1 MRGWELASGLAA
13 GLLAGLLL
21 RGTADV
27 GAPSGTPTAVS
38 EAREG
43 AETVARLRDQLAE
56 ERSRRIALE
65 SRLAAAQ
72 VPAPSGTPPPG
83 DGAPGAA
90 VEASK
95 PAPPRD
101 GWPDEAVLREAGIS
115 PADLE
120 LLRTRLEEIELE
132 RLYVRDQATREGWL
146 GRPRFRLRM
155 QELDRRYE
163 ALREDLGDDVWDW
176 VLYASGRD
184 NRVVVSRVM
193 QGSVSQDAGIEK
205 GDVFLRYDDRRVF
218 DVPGLQQATTTGQA
232 GETVAVDVLREGE
245 EYRFYVPRGPLG
257 LGLGPTRSVRPGRP
271 Y

>member
-1 MRGWELASGLAA
+1 MRGWELASGLAV

-21 RGTADV
+21 RGGGSGDV
-27 GAPSGTPTAVS
+27 PSREPARAPAPVS
-38 EAREG
+38 EAQDG
-43 AETVARLRDQLAE
+43 KDTVARLREQLAE
-56 ERSRRIALE
+56 ERSRRVALE
-65 SRLAAAQ
+65 SRLAVRQGNA
-72 VPAPSGTPPPG
+72 PPG
-83 DGAPGAA
+83 DGAPAT
-90 VEASK
+90 ASEPGK
-95 PAPPRD
+95 PAPSKD

-193 QGSVSQDAGIEK
+193 QGSVSQDAGIER
-205 GDVFLRYDDRRVF
+205 GDVFLRYDDRRIF
-218 DVPGLQQATTTGQA
+218 DVAGLQRSTTTGQA
-232 GETVAVDVLREGE
+232 GETVAVDVLRDGE